1 MMREA
6 QPQGQQSPNVAGSER
21 ARQAKQRR
29 ITRCSVCTC
38 RIWFDPIRVVEPEEA
53 SEARLS
59 WMLCKGC
66 YHVLLRELRRSP
78 IRSPLRLRIAMGM
91 VAAERW
97 PQAYSTQLRNYIYD
111 RRWIV
116 FMAVA
121 FITAMILHLLVILII
136 AGMQH

>member
-1 MMREA
+1 MREA
-6 QPQGQQSPNVAGSER
+6 QSQGQQSAGVARLENT
-21 ARQAKQRR
+21 RQSKQRR

-38 RIWFDPIRVVEPEEA
+38 RIWFEPIRVIEPEDA
-53 SEARLS
+53 PEARLS
-59 WMLCKGC
+59 WTLCNGC
-66 YHVLLRELRRSP
+66 YQTLLRELRRSP

-116 FMAVA
+116 FMTAA
-121 FITAMILHLLVILII
+121 FITAMILHLVVILII